1 MILTND
7 KQKKRTAKMKTIT
20 KNLDFI
26 VFNVS
31 MVITGILAFSAIY
44 AFYLNG
50 QTIKENFRRPAVV
63 SMTKIK

>member
-1 MILTND
+1 
-7 KQKKRTAKMKTIT
+7 MKTIT